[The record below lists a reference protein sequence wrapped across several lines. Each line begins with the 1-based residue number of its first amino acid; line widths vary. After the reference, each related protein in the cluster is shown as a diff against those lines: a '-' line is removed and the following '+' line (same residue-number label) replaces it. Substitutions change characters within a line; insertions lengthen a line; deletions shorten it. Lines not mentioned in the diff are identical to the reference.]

1 VSPKEQLHQ
10 AIHQIQDDLVAQ
22 IAFFKE
28 QGKHLEAKRLEE
40 RVNFDLEMMR
50 ELGYCSG
57 IENYSRYMDRRQ
69 AGERPFCL
77 LDYFPDDFLLVVDES
92 HVSMP
97 QIKAMYGGDRARKI
111 NLVDYGFRLPA
122 AMDNRPLKWE
132 EFQQI
137 INQVIYVSATPA
149 DFEIQASEGVV
160 VEQLIRPT
168 GLLDP
173 IIEVRPCSSQVDDLL
188 EEVDERV
195 KKGERVLVT
204 TLTKR
209 MSEELAKYMGN
220 LGIKCQYIHSE
231 VKTLDRVEILRNLR
245 LGVID
250 VLIGINLLRE
260 GLDLPEVSF
269 VAILDADKEGF
280 LRSVTSLVQTIGRA
294 ARNENGKVIMYA
306 DRITDSMKKTIE
318 ETERRRQV
326 QMAYN
331 TQHGITPTSVL
342 KSKEQILKETSVA
355 DVKKHTEQLAY
366 DQAMA
371 DMAVA
376 DPVFEYMGKSEL
388 EKAIKE
394 TERSMQRAAKEME
407 FIEAARYRDQ
417 IEQLK
422 QQLKKFK

>member
-1 VSPKEQLHQ
+1 MKD
-10 AIHQIQDDLVAQ
+10 AIFLIQEDMVKQ
-22 IAFFKE
+22 CEFFRE
-28 QGKHLEAKRLEE
+28 EGKHLEAKRLEE

-173 IIEVRPCSSQVDDLL
+173 IIEVRPCSTQVDDLL

-331 TQHGITPTSVL
+331 AQHGITPTSVL

-355 DVKKHTEQLAY
+355 DVKKQTEQLAY
-366 DQAMA
+366 DQAMT

-422 QQLKKFK
+422 LQLKKLK